1 MGQKEQAFERMK
13 QSRNMPWLLIGMRV
27 EVDGKPGKVVG
38 SNSSSNLDVI
48 FDGQRHKNN
57 CHPGWKTKYFLGDKV
72 IAEDGRLIP

>member
-38 SNSSSNLDVI
+38 S
-48 FDGQRHKNN
+48 KE
-57 CHPGWKTKYFLGDKV
+57 T
-72 IAEDGRLIP
+72 